1 MNIALIF
8 AGGKGS
14 RFYQDSRPKQF
25 VEYKGKSV
33 VAYTIEAFQQHPEI
47 DAIIVV
53 CLESWIPYL
62 QQQID
67 TFQLSRVVA
76 VVPGGETGQDSIYS
90 GLDWAAQHYD
100 GNSVVLLHDG
110 VRPLVSQQIITD
122 SLNREKGNC
131 IVCSPATETMI
142 VAQGDGSYQ
151 VPNRR
156 QALLA
161 RAPQGGVLFSLFT
174 LHRQAQLDGRHDFV
188 DTCSMMRHYG
198 QPIHTLLC
206 PMSNIKITTPED
218 FIYFR
223 TIKEGE
229 LH

>member
-100 GNSVVLLHDG
+100 GKN
-110 VRPLVSQQIITD
+110 
-122 SLNREKGNC
+122 
-131 IVCSPATETMI
+131 
-142 VAQGDGSYQ
+142 
-151 VPNRR
+151 
-156 QALLA
+156 
-161 RAPQGGVLFSLFT
+161 
-174 LHRQAQLDGRHDFV
+174 
-188 DTCSMMRHYG
+188 
-198 QPIHTLLC
+198 
-206 PMSNIKITTPED
+206 
-218 FIYFR
+218 
-223 TIKEGE
+223 
-229 LH
+229 